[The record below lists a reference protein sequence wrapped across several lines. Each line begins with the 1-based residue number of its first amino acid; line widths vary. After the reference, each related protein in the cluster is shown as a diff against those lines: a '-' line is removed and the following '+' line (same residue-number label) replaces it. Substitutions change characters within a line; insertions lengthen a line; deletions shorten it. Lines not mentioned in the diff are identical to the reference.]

1 MPFTFAHPF
10 FAVPL
15 RRIKPKW
22 VSVTGLILGSMSP
35 DMEYFVAM
43 EPYQSIGHSILGFL
57 IQGLPLCIAFAFVFH
72 YMIKPVLPKFLP
84 SFGRMDQFVSD
95 LCVDWKLDSAR
106 AWIVFLGSLLIGYW
120 THMFV
125 DAWTHVGGIF
135 VEWFPFLREY
145 HGHSPLYSKLQI
157 DFSIV
162 GLLIPGLLLLYR
174 YVRFIG
180 MTRSTVKEKLAAP
193 STKIALWFVLLVTT
207 SIVYKIKMMVIHHRH
222 DFVSTV
228 VVAPLSSL
236 LFGFYVAS
244 LLYWA
249 VKKQRVWY
257 ALGSL
262 ALIVA
267 VIIALRVG
275 SNLRDDLLSN
285 GIPYKY
291 LHPPKG
297 VFDPLWNGFL
307 ICWSAALLLS
317 SRIVTRSQHVVKGL
331 FQLKQ

>member
-1 MPFTFAHPF
+1 
-10 FAVPL
+10 
-15 RRIKPKW
+15 
-22 VSVTGLILGSMSP
+22 
-35 DMEYFVAM
+35 M

-72 YMIKPVLPKFLP
+72 YLIKPVLPKFLP
-84 SFGRMDQFVSD
+84 SFGRMDQFVSS
-95 LCVDWKLDSAR
+95 LCVEWKLDSVR
-106 AWIVFLGSLLIGYW
+106 AWIVFLGSLLVGYW

-125 DAWTHVGGIF
+125 DAWTHAGGIF
-135 VEWFPFLREY
+135 VETFDFLRVH
-145 HGHSPLYSKLQI
+145 HGDSPLYAKLQI
-157 DFSIV
+157 DFSLV
-162 GLLIPGLLLLYR
+162 GLFIPGLMLLYR
-174 YVRFIG
+174 YFRFMG
-180 MTRSTVKEKLAAP
+180 LSRNTVKEKIAAP
-193 STKIALWFVLLVTT
+193 STKISLWLVLLSTT
-207 SIVYKIKMMVIHHRH
+207 VIVYKLKMMVIHHRH

-244 LLYWA
+244 LFYWA

-267 VIIALRVG
+267 TIIALRFG
-275 SNLRDDLLSN
+275 TNLREHLFTD
-285 GIPYKY
+285 GIPYRY
-291 LHPPKG
+291 LNPPKG

-307 ICWSAALLLS
+307 LCWSTALLLS
-317 SRIVTRSQHVVKGL
+317 SRIVATSHRVVKSP